1 MCFPADGPSDPGLA
15 ADAAAKRRL
24 HSQQSSGEPDSS
36 GATTSARTATQEPPP
51 LEKWG
56 HLAHYI
62 ESGFTA
68 GDNWPIHYRT
78 IQELT
83 LPPEAW
89 PASWLSA
96 SPGKA
101 IERAP
106 TNRTHI
112 PAASCGSDLQRHRTS
127 LGARAEA
134 GSGQLSRALS
144 AGRRRP
150 LDGRDE
156 SVFSELCEC
165 LPNHFR
171 RPDVGR
177 RRRSRNGVDEVMTWG
192 YVTDWPAGTPRVLMT
207 DCWLQNAGDAAIAI
221 ATKRMILRFAPS
233 AAILHAAYGADSV
246 GERYPELAIVPPL
259 DSLRGT
265 RWAEPDRETGVDGP
279 ALVSGADFVFS
290 QGGGFLREGYQPWSR
305 IDALVRAT
313 DLVGSVSLLG
323 QTIGVFTT
331 AFGRVALGELLR
343 RSSAVL
349 VRDTNSR
356 ASAIDLGA
364 DPARVHLGTDFSLEI
379 VPSPILEP
387 RGSSAPTVNEGV
399 GVVLSDHVVPGE
411 SADRSE
417 VASRLLAAVVD
428 ESGSAPVT
436 VWSSSQGIPGDSEDD
451 VVARAAVDRLPAR
464 SRSRV
469 TVAPGHIDA
478 YDLYRWSTAFPALVS
493 MRFHPALLAAAYGIP
508 SVLAM
513 SDPKAAFFNGS
524 PMQDRVVVG
533 QDSRSAVRAA
543 RMALQPAQPDDGRS
557 LLGPVLDRLRVNHQV
572 VAGLL
577 AGAR

>member
-1 MCFPADGPSDPGLA
+1 M
-15 ADAAAKRRL
+15 
-24 HSQQSSGEPDSS
+24 
-36 GATTSARTATQEPPP
+36 
-51 LEKWG
+51 
-56 HLAHYI
+56 
-62 ESGFTA
+62 
-68 GDNWPIHYRT
+68 
-78 IQELT
+78 
-83 LPPEAW
+83 
-89 PASWLSA
+89 
-96 SPGKA
+96 
-101 IERAP
+101 
-106 TNRTHI
+106 
-112 PAASCGSDLQRHRTS
+112 
-127 LGARAEA
+127 
-134 GSGQLSRALS
+134 
-144 AGRRRP
+144 
-150 LDGRDE
+150 
-156 SVFSELCEC
+156 
-165 LPNHFR
+165 
-171 RPDVGR
+171 
-177 RRRSRNGVDEVMTWG
+177 
-192 YVTDWPAGTPRVLMT
+192 
-207 DCWLQNAGDAAIAI
+207 
-221 ATKRMILRFAPS
+221 
-233 AAILHAAYGADSV
+233 
-246 GERYPELAIVPPL
+246 
-259 DSLRGT
+259 
-265 RWAEPDRETGVDGP
+265 
-279 ALVSGADFVFS
+279 
-290 QGGGFLREGYQPWSR
+290 
-305 IDALVRAT
+305 
-313 DLVGSVSLLG
+313 
-323 QTIGVFTT
+323 FTT

-379 VPSPILEP
+379 VPSPMLEP
-387 RGSSAPTVNEGV
+387 RGLSAPAVNEGV

-533 QDSRSAVRAA
+533 QNSRSAVRAA
-543 RMALQPAQPDDGRS
+543 RMALQPAQSDDGRS

-577 AGAR
+577 AGAG